1 MTSTEYKNILAIDT
15 STRCLKLAL
24 SYGADR
30 LVKSQEEVEKSHGQL
45 IVKKIDELFQSS
57 GLKVD
62 KLDAIVVCTG
72 PGSFTG
78 LRIGLAVAKGM
89 AVALSIPIAGV
100 NLFAVA
106 AHRLQGVDG
115 KVHVIIP
122 LNRDECFTAVV
133 ENGSYDEQSLSI
145 MAYVNL
151 VSIVG
156 HHRVAG
162 IGINLSRQFIQLQ
175 QADVS
180 SCLDYDGADL
190 LYLGRRRLSDGSVD
204 DLAQLEPVYVQKT
217 QAELRFEQRRQQP

>member
-1 MTSTEYKNILAIDT
+1 MTGTVYKNILAIDT

-30 LVKSQEEVEKSHGQL
+30 LVKSQEEVEKSHGQF

-57 GLKVD
+57 GLKAD
-62 KLDAIVVCTG
+62 QLDAIAVCTG

-106 AHRLQGVDG
+106 AHKLRDVEG

-122 LNRDECFTAVV
+122 LNRDECFTAII
-133 ENGSYDEQSLSI
+133 ENRLYDEQSLSI
-145 MAYVNL
+145 VPYANL
-151 VSIVG
+151 VSKVG

-162 IGINLSRQFIQLQ
+162 IGINLSRQFPQLQ

-180 SCLDYDGADL
+180 SYLDYDGADL
-190 LYLGRRRLSDGSVD
+190 LYLGRRKLSDGQQD
-204 DLAQLEPVYVQKT
+204 DLAQLEPVYIQKT
-217 QAELRFEQRRQQP
+217 QAELRFEQRRLQP

>member
-1 MTSTEYKNILAIDT
+1 MTSTDYENILAIDT
-15 STRCLKLAL
+15 STRCLRLAL

-30 LVKSQEEVEKSHGQL
+30 LVKSQEEVEKSHGQF
-45 IVKKIDELFQSS
+45 IVKKIGELFQSS

-62 KLDAIVVCTG
+62 RLDAIVVCTG

-106 AHRLQGVDG
+106 AHKLSDFEG
-115 KVHVIIP
+115 KVHVVIP
-122 LNRDECFTAVV
+122 LNRDECFTAAV

-145 MAYVNL
+145 MAYANL
-151 VSIVG
+151 FSRVG

-162 IGINLSRQFIQLQ
+162 IGIDLSRQFPVLQ
-175 QADVS
+175 QIDVS
-180 SCLDYDGADL
+180 SHLDYDGADL
-190 LYLGRRRLSDGSVD
+190 LHLGRRRLSDGSVD
-204 DLAQLEPVYVQKT
+204 DLAQLEPIYVQKS

>member
-1 MTSTEYKNILAIDT
+1 MTGTDYKNILAIDT

-24 SYGADR
+24 SYGVDR
-30 LVKSQEEVEKSHGQL
+30 LVKSQEKVEKSHGQF

-57 GLKVD
+57 GLKVEQ
-62 KLDAIVVCTG
+62 LDAIVVCTG

-106 AHRLQGVDG
+106 AHKLCAVDG
-115 KVHVIIP
+115 KVYVIIP
-122 LNRDECFTAVV
+122 LNRDECFAAVI
-133 ENGSYDEQSLSI
+133 ENGSYDELSLSI
-145 MAYVNL
+145 MAYANF
-151 VSIVG
+151 VSTVG

-162 IGINLSRQFIQLQ
+162 IGIDLSRQFPQLQ
-175 QADVS
+175 PDNVS
-180 SCLDYDGADL
+180 SHLDYDGADL
-190 LYLGRRRLSDGSVD
+190 LYLGRCRLLEGHKD
-204 DLAQLEPVYVQKT
+204 DPAQLEPVYVQKS